1 MVLGRFN
8 TEKPK
13 QEKET
18 EKKKGCVAKS
28 YTKVKG
34 HTVYL
39 IGDYDKEDNV
49 KLYSDAFKKIFCLSI
64 IFLDKNATFFL
75 SLCPRCEGIFGPACS
90 FLVNSEGCINNFI
103 LKMCNKFYEPM

>member
-1 MVLGRFN
+1 MDLGRFN

-13 QEKET
+13 EEKET
-18 EKKKGCVAKS
+18 EKSKGCVSKS

-49 KLYSDAFKKIFCLSI
+49 KLYSDAFKNILLIHYIF
-64 IFLDKNATFFL
+64 
-75 SLCPRCEGIFGPACS
+75 R
-90 FLVNSEGCINNFI
+90 
-103 LKMCNKFYEPM
+103 